1 MVYHRLPIRPARN
14 LRGAPVGRLMNAKT
28 KEISEMVRA
37 LREEKKLAEES
48 REMQSRQNSR
58 FFEAINEIRL
68 KTNGKTDW
76 KASLTGE

>member
-1 MVYHRLPIRPARN
+1 
-14 LRGAPVGRLMNAKT
+14 MNAKT

-37 LREEKKLAEES
+37 LREEKKLAKES

-58 FFEAINEIRL
+58 FFEAISEIRL